1 MTDLISKNYDTVD
14 ESLSNL
20 NPLKQIYKF
29 EKKSLKI
36 YENKMI
42 KLFNFTVFVNKK
54 DLKKIT
60 K

>member
-29 EKKSLKI
+29 EKKVLKF
-36 YENKMI
+36 MRI
-42 KLFNFTVFVNKK
+42 K
-54 DLKKIT
+54 
-60 K
+60 